1 MPVIG
6 AILGWFARLTT
17 SAITWL
23 GAALLGQV
31 VSHQAAEAIARVAR
45 IALWI
50 AITIAAVN
58 AVVPPQF
65 TSFSNLWE
73 AYSGELGEVGQ
84 YIGYFVPLPLLF
96 TLLDLYLGAV
106 LVMFVISVVRR
117 VSNFGQ

>member
-65 TSFSNLWE
+65 TSFANLWE

-106 LVMFVISVVRR
+106 LVIFVVSVVRR